1 MYISVNNTMNAFNI
15 LYGDQEGG
23 GTYHIWKNVCESTD
37 CNTSWGPIGGDSEKS
52 VCVFPDGKT

>member
-1 MYISVNNTMNAFNI
+1 MNAFNI